1 MKKVGILGGTFN
13 PIHLAHLMI
22 AETALES
29 EKLDEVLFIPTG
41 CSYMKDQS
49 EIASDKDRVRMTGL
63 ALEDNPNFA
72 LSTIEI
78 EREGNTYTYE
88 TLLELKQKYPNQEY
102 YLIVGADNLFT
113 MEQWKCPEQIFEN
126 CKILAAVRGA
136 KKVPDMEKQI
146 AYLAEKFG
154 AQISLLPIKH
164 IDISSSMIREKV
176 AIGESVRYILPEKVR
191 QYVLKNGLYIK
202 EENEE

>member
-41 CSYMKDQS
+41 CSYMKDQT

-146 AYLAEKFG
+146 AYLSEKFG

-176 AIGESVRYILPEKVR
+176 ALGESVRYILPEKVR

-202 EENEE
+202 NEDEV

>member
-1 MKKVGILGGTFN
+1 
-13 PIHLAHLMI
+13 
-22 AETALES
+22 
-29 EKLDEVLFIPTG
+29 
-41 CSYMKDQS
+41 
-49 EIASDKDRVRMTGL
+49 
-63 ALEDNPNFA
+63 
-72 LSTIEI
+72 
-78 EREGNTYTYE
+78 
-88 TLLELKQKYPNQEY
+88 
-102 YLIVGADNLFT
+102 
-113 MEQWKCPEQIFEN
+113 
-126 CKILAAVRGA
+126 
-136 KKVPDMEKQI
+136 MEKQI